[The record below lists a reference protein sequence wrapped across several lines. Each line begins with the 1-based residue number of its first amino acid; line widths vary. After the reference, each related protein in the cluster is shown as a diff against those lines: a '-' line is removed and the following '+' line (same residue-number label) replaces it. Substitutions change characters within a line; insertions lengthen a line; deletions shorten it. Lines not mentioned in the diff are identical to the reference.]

1 MAKDRLTSELD
12 EFAPWDWIAGY
23 LLAAAI
29 MVFMFALAESIGG

>member
-1 MAKDRLTSELD
+1 MTKRQHRNELE

-29 MVFMFALAESIGG
+29 IAFMFALAESIGG